1 MSTRDGKLVALLGVK
16 DLVVVDTP
24 DALLIA
30 DRHRAQE
37 VGALVKAPREAQPG
51 RSVVAGTAARC
62 RRRAAVPAAAAPAVR
77 PCSFCRSP

>member
-1 MSTRDGKLVALLGVK
+1 VLESASGCYVDARGKLVALLGVK

-37 VGALVKAPREAQPG
+37 VGNLVKALEAKK
-51 RSVVAGTAARC
+51 RDDLL
-62 RRRAAVPAAAAPAVR
+62 
-77 PCSFCRSP
+77 